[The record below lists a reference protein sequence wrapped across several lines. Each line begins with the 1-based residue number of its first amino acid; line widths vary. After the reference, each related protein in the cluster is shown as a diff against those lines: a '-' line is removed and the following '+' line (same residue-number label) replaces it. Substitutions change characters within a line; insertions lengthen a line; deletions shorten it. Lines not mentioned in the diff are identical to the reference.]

1 VCEWRQG
8 EFVVSTDPKRVD
20 VDVVQRFLSEESYWA
35 QNCPRSIV
43 ERMIEGSLTF
53 GIYHEPSGAM
63 VGFARVITDRATFA
77 YLSDVFVLS
86 DWRGQGLSKF
96 LMEAIWSH
104 PDLQGQRRWLLCTRD
119 AHGLYEQY
127 GFRRVENP
135 ESWMERRFIAGK
147 YPEEEVHG
155 S

>member
-1 VCEWRQG
+1 MSEWRQG
-8 EFVVSTDPKRVD
+8 EFVISTDSARVD
-20 VDVVQRFLSEESYWA
+20 VDVVQQFLSEESYWA

-43 ERMIEGSLTF
+43 ERMIQGSMTF

-86 DWRGQGLSKF
+86 DWRGKGLSKW
-96 LMEAIWSH
+96 LMEVIWSH
-104 PDLQGQRRWLLCTRD
+104 PDLQGQRRWLLATRD

-135 ESWMERRFIAGK
+135 DIWMERRFIAGK
-147 YPEEEVHG
+147 YPEEER